1 MPHLRIKSG
10 SNIGKIIDIASDSIK
25 LGRENSCGVVLNEN
39 GVSREHAEIYKVGDM
54 YFIRD
59 LGSRNGLTVNENE
72 AKDELL
78 RDGDIIRICSFSLVF
93 ESTAYADEEFD
104 DESSFLDDDDDDN
117 DIDTMT
123 ITVNPSDSMKKVAPK
138 TSEALKKLSIML
150 SKLDK
155 ADNLYEEFFDI
166 LFDVLKIQEAYV
178 FVLGPGNKLAQ
189 RAYRNIDKGSKG
201 KASRSIVLRALKE
214 KETICTGN
222 AQDDFRFKSQD
233 SIVLKNISSVLC
245 SPLIALGQDIGVI
258 YLNNALHSKPFHHES
273 AELVSTLANQM
284 ALAILSTE
292 SRKREITIHNRSI
305 KLMAQTVEMMHP
317 FLKGRA
323 ERVRQ
328 YTFILAKHLKLKAS
342 QVGHLKTA
350 SYLHHIGYMQTSQN
364 KTMGLDELQK
374 DTKYVEDTLSI
385 LKENDS
391 FADCLKIIQ
400 YHRYRLDGNGFPG
413 KLPASQWSVESQIL
427 ACAVELEIR
436 INLPMFVNTSDLE
449 SKSQNEII
457 SEFLQDGKDII
468 SKPILRAAKSA
479 SKAGDLL
486 DT

>member
-10 SNIGKIIDIASDSIK
+10 NNVGKIFDIASDSIK
-25 LGRENSCGVVLNEN
+25 LGRDNSCGVILNEN

-59 LGSRNGLTVNENE
+59 LGSRNGLTVNEND

-93 ESTAYADEEFD
+93 ESTPYTEEDFDE
-104 DESSFLDDDDDDN
+104 ESSFLDADDDEN
-117 DIDTMT
+117 EMDTMT

-138 TSEALKKLSIML
+138 TGEALKKCSLML

-166 LFDVLKIQEAYV
+166 LFEVMKIQEAYI

-189 RAYRNIDKGSKG
+189 RAYRNVDKGARG

-214 KETICTGN
+214 KETICTAN

-245 SPLIALGQDIGVI
+245 SPLMALGQELGVI
-258 YLNNALHSKPFHHES
+258 YLNNALHSKPFTQES
-273 AELVSTLANQM
+273 AEIVSTLANQI

-292 SRKREITIHNRSI
+292 SRKREIIVHNRSI
-305 KLMAQTVEMMHP
+305 KLMAQTVETMHP

-328 YTFILAKHLKLKAS
+328 YTSTLAKYLKLKTS
-342 QVGHLKTA
+342 QIDHLKTA
-350 SYLHHIGYMQTSQN
+350 SYLHHIGYMQTSQS
-364 KTMGLDELQK
+364 KTMGLEELQK
-374 DTKYVEDTLSI
+374 DTKYVGDSVSV

-391 FADCLKIIQ
+391 FADCLNIIH
-400 YHRYRLDGNGFPG
+400 YHRYRLDGKGFPG
-413 KLPASQWSVESQIL
+413 KLPASQWGVESQVL
-427 ACAVELEIR
+427 ACAVELETR

-449 SKSQNEII
+449 NKSQNEII
-457 SEFLQDGKDII
+457 SEFIKEGKDIV
-468 SKPILRAAKSA
+468 SKPILRAVESA

-486 DT
+486 ES